1 MSKLILIRGLPG
13 SGKSTL
19 ARKYVKQGYAHNET
33 DMYFV
38 GDDGHYYFD
47 PHQLKAAHEW
57 CQNSTRN
64 LLLAGKN
71 VVVSNTFTRL
81 WEMQPYL
88 KMPAE
93 SVFVIKCVGNH
104 GNIHGV
110 PEKAIRAMRE
120 RWEDY
125 KGEMIHD

>member
-1 MSKLILIRGLPG
+1 MATLVLIRGLPG

-19 ARKYVKQGYAHNET
+19 AQKYVKAGYYHNEA
-33 DMYFV
+33 DMYFMQE
-38 GDDGHYYFD
+38 DGRYCFD
-47 PHQLKAAHEW
+47 PQQLRDAHDW

-71 VVVSNTFTRL
+71 VVVSNTFSRL
-81 WEMQPYL
+81 REMSPYL
-88 KMPAE
+88 EMPAE
-93 SVFVIKCVGNH
+93 NVFVIKCNGNY

-110 PEKAIRAMRE
+110 PEKTVRLMKE

-125 KGEMIHD
+125 PNEMRI